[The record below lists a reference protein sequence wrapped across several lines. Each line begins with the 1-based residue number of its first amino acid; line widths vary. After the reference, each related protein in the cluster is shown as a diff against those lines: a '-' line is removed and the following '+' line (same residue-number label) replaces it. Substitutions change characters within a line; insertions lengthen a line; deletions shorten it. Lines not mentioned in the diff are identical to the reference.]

1 MRFSS
6 LFIFSLFLICI
17 FLPKTIFAQNIL
29 TKAEAIKITLD
40 NNYDIKVAKN
50 NKIIA
55 RNNTSREL
63 NGYLPVVNANAGL
76 NGSLGGSKQEFSN
89 GSENTTS
96 NAFNWGTNAS
106 VSANYTLL
114 DQTRKLVVE
123 QLEAVANLSDL
134 QLRQTI
140 ENNLLTVFN
149 NYYEVGRLSQ
159 NTAVLEKTI
168 EVSRSRLQRAQ
179 YRYDYGQGI
188 RLDILNAEVDIQR
201 DTINLLNLKN
211 QLANAKRN
219 LNVAMGNAVNSNF
232 DVDTLI
238 SYQENLNLEQ
248 LISDARMNNILVQLI
263 NQNLAVTNYDFDI
276 IDAGKKPILDANAN
290 YNFNFSDNAS
300 GSFIDISN
308 SRGLAAGLTLSWNLY
323 DGGRREKQKENAQ
336 VNIESQ
342 QVQKEQI
349 LQQIERDVINAWE
362 SYQNALFILQ
372 AEEKNVSINQL
383 NFERTAEQFKVGQV
397 NSVEF
402 RQAQLNLLTA
412 ATNLNSAKYDAKAI
426 EIVLL
431 QLSGRLMDGLE

>member
-1 MRFSS
+1 MRCSSFFLFSIS
-6 LFIFSLFLICI
+6 LL
-17 FLPKTIFAQNIL
+17 FLPKTNFAQALL
-29 TKAEAIKITLD
+29 TKAEAIQITLA

-50 NKIIA
+50 NIEIA
-55 RNNTSREL
+55 KNNTSRAL
-63 NGYLPVVNANAGL
+63 NGYMPVVNANAGL
-76 NGSLGGSKQEFSN
+76 NASLGGSKQRFST
-89 GSENTTS
+89 GAENTTS
-96 NAFNWGTNAS
+96 NALNWGNNAS
-106 VSANYTLL
+106 IAANYTLI
-114 DQTRKLVVE
+114 DRTREAVMD

-168 EVSRSRLQRAQ
+168 EVSRQRLQRAK

-188 RLDILNAEVDIQR
+188 RLDVLNAEVDIQR

-211 QLANAKRN
+211 QLSIAKRN
-219 LNVAMGNAVNSNF
+219 LNVAMGNTINTDF
-232 DVDTLI
+232 EVDTLI
-238 SYQENLNLEQ
+238 TYQESLTLEGLLSEAKRKNILMQ
-248 LISDARMNNILVQLI
+248 LIH
-263 NQNLAVTNYDFDI
+263 QNLAISKYDIDI
-276 IDAGKKPILDANAN
+276 IDAGKKPILGANAN
-290 YNFNFSDNAS
+290 YGFNFSDNAS

-323 DGGRREKQKENAQ
+323 DGGRREKLKENAQ
-336 VNIESQ
+336 INAENQ
-342 QVQKEQI
+342 LVQKEQI
-349 LQQIERDVINAWE
+349 LQQIEGDVINAWD
-362 SYQNALFILQ
+362 SYQNALFILKT
-372 AEEKNVSINQL
+372 EEKNLAINQL
-383 NFERTAEQFKVGQV
+383 NFERTAEQFKVGQI

-412 ATNLNSAKYDAKAI
+412 ETNLNSAKYDAKAI